1 MSLADRGRALSRL
14 FGDSLEQLGE
24 LLQNEVQLAQAEL
37 SEKVADA
44 GRGVIYLTATAV
56 FLIPVIALL
65 LVAFALWLRE
75 ASKISDALAFLLAA
89 LLGAIIGVICAAAGL
104 KYLRNLK
111 PSITIEQ
118 IRRDVAA
125 AKEVAK

>member
-1 MSLADRGRALSRL
+1 MSLADRCRSLSRL

-75 ASKISDALAFLLAA
+75 ASKISDGLAFLLAA
-89 LLGAIIGVICAAAGL
+89 LLGAIIGVIFAAAGL

-125 AKEVAK
+125 AKKVAK